1 MKPGYVLRRT
11 DWTEFGMKCGILIIG
26 SLLWDDQTEGRKDWR
41 NHSLNVSKAVP
52 VSAPIDYGRISS
64 SRSNTFTMVLRSD
77 GPLGTGILVPCRRD
91 VVTID
96 DLVAEASALWK
107 AEAPKA
113 KTGALSS
120 SWGSVG
126 VLFRERAMNAGLVE
140 SWQAHFKKM
149 GAKSLAV
156 VGSDGSLNI
165 PWPTTEDGASA
176 DFDLVLATATVPE
189 NVKPS
194 PEAVAR
200 AMLCQADGHENYFLN
215 NVLNGIRTAADDE
228 IFTIIERGS
237 PNWISADENRDAI
250 AILKAA
256 RSFAK

>member
-1 MKPGYVLRRT
+1 
-11 DWTEFGMKCGILIIG
+11 MKCGILIIG
-26 SLLWDDQTEGRKDWR
+26 SLLWDDETEGRKTWR
-41 NHSLNVSKAVP
+41 DDRIDLTKAIRAHV
-52 VSAPIDYGRISS
+52 PIDYGRISS
-64 SRSNTFTMVLRSD
+64 TRSKTFTMVLRSE
-77 GPLGTGILVPCRRD
+77 GPQGTGILVPCRRD

-113 KTGALSS
+113 KAGALSS

-126 VLFRERAMNAGLVE
+126 ALFRERTTNPSLAD

-165 PWPTTEDGASA
+165 PWPTTEDGVPA
-176 DFDLVLATATVPE
+176 DFDVVLATATVPE

-194 PEAVAR
+194 PDTVAR
-200 AMLCQADGHENYFLN
+200 AILCQDDGHENYFLN
-215 NVLNGIRTAADDE
+215 NVLNGITTAADDE
-228 IFTIIERGS
+228 IFTIIERES
-237 PNWISADENRDAI
+237 PNWISAEKYRDAI
-250 AILKAA
+250 AILKPAQ
-256 RSFAK
+256 SFER

>member
-1 MKPGYVLRRT
+1 MESIHGSNGAAL
-11 DWTEFGMKCGILIIG
+11 GMKCGILIIG
-26 SLLWDDQTEGRKDWR
+26 SLLWDDETEGRKTWR
-41 NHSLNVSKAVP
+41 DDRLDLTKAIRAHV
-52 VSAPIDYGRISS
+52 PIDYGRISS
-64 SRSNTFTMVLRSD
+64 TRSNTFTMVLRPE
-77 GPLGTGILVPCRRD
+77 GPQGTGILVPCRRD

-120 SWGSVG
+120 GWGSVG
-126 VLFRERAMNAGLVE
+126 VLFREVASNAALVE

-149 GAKSLAV
+149 GMKSLAV

-165 PWPTTEDGASA
+165 PWPVTEDGASA

-189 NVKPS
+189 DVKPS

-200 AMLCQADGHENYFLN
+200 AMLCQANGHENYFMN
-215 NVLNGIRTAADDE
+215 NILNGIRTAADDE
-228 IFTIIERGS
+228 IFTIIERES
-237 PNWISADENRDAI
+237 PNWISADEYRDAI

-256 RSFAK
+256 